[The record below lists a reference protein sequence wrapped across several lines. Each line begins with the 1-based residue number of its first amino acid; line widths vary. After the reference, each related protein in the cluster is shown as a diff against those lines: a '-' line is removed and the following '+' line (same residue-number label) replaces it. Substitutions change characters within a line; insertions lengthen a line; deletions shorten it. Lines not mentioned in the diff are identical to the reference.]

1 LLVKL
6 QDIKIGSRFRK
17 DLGDIGPLVESIKRQ
32 GLLHPIVI
40 TEENELVCGR
50 RRIEAYQKLNLQEIE
65 ANLLSF
71 TNQNANLDEAEAD
84 ENTVRKNFTNS
95 EIAEIDQFYREKESI
110 AAKERQKVGKV
121 SEIFAKGKSSS
132 KIAERV
138 GVSDRTLE
146 KLRVIKKIANDNP
159 KQCGHIWDKV
169 GSERMRIDKG
179 YNYIK
184 KFVKIQEAQ
193 KSALEVGNRA
203 TNSSSNS
210 NFELKF
216 GLMQEEALEIVDN
229 SIDLIFTDPPYNE
242 ESIPLYGD
250 LAKLAQRVLK
260 PGGSL
265 VTFIGHYALFKIGKL
280 IAENSQLEY
289 HWQLI
294 VKHNGR
300 TAKMWKQRVWPKYK
314 PMLWYYKVQKK
325 DGKNNN
331 GPTMFSDIEDLIES
345 EPVDKALHNWQQS
358 TVEADRVIKTL
369 TVENQIVLD
378 PFMGSG
384 TTGIAALELGRR
396 FIGIEIDNDHFTM
409 ANTQLIKVQNSL
421 QRL

>member
-1 LLVKL
+1 
-6 QDIKIGSRFRK
+6 
-17 DLGDIGPLVESIKRQ
+17 
-32 GLLHPIVI
+32 
-40 TEENELVCGR
+40 
-50 RRIEAYQKLNLQEIE
+50 
-65 ANLLSF
+65 
-71 TNQNANLDEAEAD
+71 
-84 ENTVRKNFTNS
+84 
-95 EIAEIDQFYREKESI
+95 
-110 AAKERQKVGKV
+110 
-121 SEIFAKGKSSS
+121 
-132 KIAERV
+132 
-138 GVSDRTLE
+138 
-146 KLRVIKKIANDNP
+146 
-159 KQCGHIWDKV
+159 
-169 GSERMRIDKG
+169 MRIDKG

>member
-6 QDIKIGSRFRK
+6 QDIKIGPRFRK
-17 DLGDIGPLVESIKRQ
+17 DLGNIDSLAKSIKEL
-32 GLLHPIVI
+32 GLLQPIVI
-40 TEENELVCGR
+40 TEYNELICGR
-50 RRIEAYQKLNLQEIE
+50 RRIAAVAKLEQSEISAIIAE
-65 ANLLSF
+65 KTIAS
-71 TNQNANLDEAEAD
+71 DAEAA
-84 ENTVRKNFTNS
+84 ENIIRKNFTNS
-95 EIAEIDQFYREKESI
+95 EIAEIDQFYREKEEA
-110 AAKERQKVGKV
+110 AAKERQRSGKPN
-121 SEIFAKGKSSS
+121 SGPSGNFPTGRSRE
-132 KIAERV
+132 KIATIV

-169 GSERMRIDKG
+169 GSERMKIDKG

-193 KSALEVGNRA
+193 KSALEVGNGA

-210 NFELKF
+210 KFELKL
-216 GLMQEEALEIVDN
+216 GPMQEKGSMIATN

-242 ESIPLYGD
+242 ESIPLYGN
-250 LAKLAQRVLK
+250 LAKLAQQVLK

-280 IAENSQLEY
+280 IAENCQLEY

-294 VKHNGR
+294 IKHNGR

-314 PMLWYYKVQKK
+314 PMLWYYKPKN
-325 DGKNNN
+325 GKN

-345 EPVDKALHNWQQS
+345 EPVDKTLHDWQQS
-358 TVEADRVIKTL
+358 TVEAERLIETL

-384 TTGIAALELGRR
+384 TTGEAALKLQRR
-396 FIGIEIDNDHFTM
+396 FIGIEIDKDHYSN
-409 ANTQLIKVQNSL
+409 AA
-421 QRL
+421 QRLNRFA